1 MIGGLTP
8 WKLKNWHPATLLLS
22 NGKIPLPSLVM
33 VMRSL
38 PWDRAI
44 LFILL
49 RETTQ
54 SNSPDS
60 STNLKKCQKTFSPCQ
75 GARFASRN
83 WPTTLVNSWLSDTW
97 NPGRSFLSRGERERG
112 STGFCSS
119 AVSLFLG
126 WGVLKDLDSGRWT
139 PANSLLPQG
148 YRVAVFFSLGLYFWQ
163 KPLYFLAH
171 SSKLSPSLRKAGCHW
186 VKPSSVKRS

>member
-1 MIGGLTP
+1 MKTKKLTP
-8 WKLKNWHPATLLLS
+8 RNAAPVQRENTATVS
-22 NGKIPLPSLVM
+22 RDGN
-33 VMRSL
+33 
-38 PWDRAI
+38 AI
-44 LFILL
+44 APISGVTIHMGFLL

-54 SNSPDS
+54 SNPPDS

-119 AVSLFLG
+119 VVSLFLG